1 MMRRATRESGF
12 TLIEVL
18 IGITLL
24 AMLGALIASGTRLG
38 GRAWT
43 TAERQTTDG
52 DTVPLVQA
60 LLRRTIVHAVPAF
73 VSDDPRN
80 RTIDFTGEPNGL
92 SLVAPRPG
100 TQDDGPWV
108 RQRFYVG
115 QQGTSRTLFVSLTP
129 VAPPVPGGPIPLL
142 GHISQMEFSYF
153 GSQSPGGPPA
163 WQNSWTNR
171 TRLPDLIRIV
181 IARDDPKLPIWP
193 ELIVGTRITANAA
206 CIYKSLASDC
216 QRTR

>member
-38 GRAWT
+38 GRAWA

-73 VSDDPRN
+73 VSDDPRD
-80 RTIDFTGEPNGL
+80 RTIDFTGEPTGL

-100 TQDDGPWV
+100 TQDNGPWV

-129 VAPPVPGGPIPLL
+129 AAPRVPGGPIPLL

-153 GSQSPGGPPA
+153 GPQTPGGAPA

-193 ELIVGTRITANAA
+193 ELIVGTRITANAG